1 MKVQIIGENE
11 AGQRLDKYLK
21 KLLPEAPSGFL
32 YKMLRK
38 KNITLNGKK
47 ASGSEMTNRGDE
59 VKLFLSDETF
69 GKFSGGKKERGQSRW
84 TGAAPRIVYEDRH
97 VLILD
102 KPAGVRS
109 QPDSSGAPSMVEFV
123 TDYLLKSGALTEEQ
137 LRTFHPSVVNRLDR
151 NTSGLIAA
159 GKTLAGLQE
168 LSEAIRERR
177 VKKYYLCVAAGI
189 ITEGADIKGY
199 LHKDSRTNTVSVT
212 DVPQEGSSFIE
223 TRYEP
228 VSDNG
233 LCTLLRVELI
243 TGRTH
248 QIRAHLASI
257 GHPLLGDAKYG
268 TDGNSRKL
276 AGEFGL
282 KHQLLHSCEMKFG
295 EEKGALSGLSGK
307 RILSE
312 APEIFRTVMKTDRRN
327 I

>member
-1 MKVQIIGENE
+1 MKVKIIGDNE

-21 KLLPEAPSGFL
+21 KLLPEAPPGLL

-47 ASGSEMTNRGDE
+47 ASGSEMTKPGDE
-59 VKLFLSDETF
+59 VKLFFSDETF
-69 GKFSGGKKERGQSRW
+69 SKFSGENRERETRRFSGP
-84 TGAAPRIVYEDRH
+84 APRIVYEDRH

-102 KPAGVRS
+102 KPAGVKS
-109 QPDSSGAPSMVEFV
+109 QPDSGGDPSMVEFV
-123 TDYLLKSGALTEEQ
+123 TDYLLKSGELDEEQ

-177 VKKYYLCVAAGI
+177 VGKYYLCITAGAV
-189 ITEGADIKGY
+189 TEGADIKGY
-199 LHKDSRTNTVSVT
+199 LYKDSRTNTVSVT
-212 DVPQEGSSFIE
+212 DFPREGSAFIE

-228 VSDNG
+228 VYNNG
-233 LCTLLRVELI
+233 VCTLIRAELI

-248 QIRAHLASI
+248 QIRAHLASA

-268 TDGNSRKL
+268 TDERSRRL
-276 AGEFGL
+276 AREFGL
-282 KHQLLHSCEMKFG
+282 KHQLLHSCEMEFG

-312 APEIFRTVMKTDRRN
+312 PPEIFRRVMNTDRRN
-327 I
+327 L